1 MNRSSIRRAAGQFS
15 PFQSNSTR
23 TFLYKAMLLICIK
36 RIVFTKKRVYS
47 FFSLQEDSMSYS
59 RFSIASASPSGLHRM
74 QFARKLT
81 VIFCCSLIACLLA
94 ACGAS
99 PAASSQPSP
108 TLTPTPTFIPT
119 PTDTPGLTP
128 TPTPQPPTPTPQPPA
143 PTQPPPAP
151 ILDVAPSSMS
161 IVGHLDCSRTTS
173 VFVCQAAVISGA
185 SNQTTLHW
193 VAFANISGV
202 RFIPSQGSLSP
213 GTRVIL
219 TIKIPVYECSGTFFF
234 RGPVNTHTISW
245 QC

>member
-1 MNRSSIRRAAGQFS
+1 
-15 PFQSNSTR
+15 
-23 TFLYKAMLLICIK
+23 
-36 RIVFTKKRVYS
+36 
-47 FFSLQEDSMSYS
+47 MSYS
-59 RFSIASASPSGLHRM
+59 QFSIASASPSGLHRM

-94 ACGAS
+94 ACGSS
-99 PAASSQPSP
+99 PAASNQPAP

-161 IVGHLDCSRTTS
+161 IVGHLDCSKTTS

-185 SNQTTLHW
+185 SNQTALHW

-202 RFIPSQGSLSP
+202 GFIPSQGSLSP

-219 TIKIPVYECSGTFFF
+219 TIKIPVHECSGTFFF
-234 RGPVNTHTISW
+234 RGPANTHTISW

>member
-1 MNRSSIRRAAGQFS
+1 M
-15 PFQSNSTR
+15 SN
-23 TFLYKAMLLICIK
+23 
-36 RIVFTKKRVYS
+36 
-47 FFSLQEDSMSYS
+47 S

-94 ACGAS
+94 ACGGS
-99 PAASSQPSP
+99 PAASNQPAP
-108 TLTPTPTFIPT
+108 TFTPTPTFIPT

-161 IVGHLDCSRTTS
+161 IVGHLDCSKTTS
-173 VFVCQAAVISGA
+173 VFVCQAAVISNA
-185 SNQTTLHW
+185 SNQTALHW

-202 RFIPSQGSLSP
+202 GFIPSQGSLSP

-219 TIKIPVYECSGTFFF
+219 IVKIPVHECSGTFFF
-234 RGPVNTHTISW
+234 RGPANTHTISW